1 MILKYIMTAI
11 RCAYSTSFFDKLKY
25 KILLFISYFEMKSF
39 VKHADIHSILR
50 DLLAMSELL
59 EKSYFQTSNWTEF
72 IRTSLQYITYNT
84 ISYIYIGKNH
94 TLIKLKRCL
103 FSFKTK
109 DEDYG
114 YYLEGCTYIPED
126 NKLDFR
132 KLSEE
137 DLVKL
142 TSIDF
147 YVNIANLHL
156 NKETGYRYGLTS
168 IYDTEPPYKIK
179 YKAKSVDDKII
190 DLSISIL
197 RECTF
202 DSVCKIKEY
211 IDTYN
216 INNKE
221 AQ

>member
-1 MILKYIMTAI
+1 MILKYITTAI
-11 RCAYSTSFFDKLKY
+11 RYSYSNDFLNKFKY
-25 KILLFISYFEMKSF
+25 KILLFISYLEMKHF
-39 VKHADIHSILR
+39 IKHADIHSILR

-59 EKSYFQTSNWTEF
+59 EKSYFQTANWNEF
-72 IRTSLQYITYNT
+72 VKTSLQYVTFNT
-84 ISYIYIGKNH
+84 ISYIDIGKDR
-94 TLIKLKRCL
+94 TPTKLKRCL

-114 YYLEGCTYIPED
+114 YYLEGCTYIPE
-126 NKLDFR
+126 NNRIDFR

-137 DLVKL
+137 DLVRL

-147 YVNIANLHL
+147 YVNIANLRL

-168 IYDTEPPYKIK
+168 IYDTEPPYKVK
-179 YKAKSVDDKII
+179 YKAKYVDDKII
-190 DLSISIL
+190 DLSIFIL

-202 DSVCKIKEY
+202 ESVCKIKKY

-221 AQ
+221 VQ